1 MSSHKEELYKELEF
15 KTKAEVEGINIDPL
29 ILLPLGIG
37 KNIQEQIHGCFY
49 MDHKDNFSVSF
60 PSSFRSPAGFYYSFN
75 WDPESKISI
84 QLNKQDG
91 KFYLYDDGVE
101 KFPIEFTERPKC
113 YDQQTSDGVYVGK
126 IGQVSPEKYTISIAY
141 SNECALKDKGLD
153 CLFCNINH
161 TKAAYGE
168 RQGIKWKSAKQIGEA
183 VKKAFDL
190 DGAQHVNITGG
201 YIPERREVDYYLDV
215 ADAIKDSLGVEKF
228 NGTAVIGAP
237 KDLETIDKYAEAGY
251 RTIGTNLEVWDE
263 GYFKVICP
271 GKVSECGT
279 RDHWLETLEYEVTKF
294 GRGRVRCGFVAGL
307 EPKERTLEGVEY
319 LAKRGIVSLTGA
331 WNPNPG
337 SALEGHRTPRP
348 EWHFDMA
355 IKTHRIL
362 ANNGITFDLYADA
375 APSANFIVH
384 DIFRIE
390 EDLI

>member
-1 MSSHKEELYKELEF
+1 MSTHKEELYEELAF
-15 KTKAEVEGINIDPL
+15 KTKVDVEGISIDPA
-29 ILLPLGIG
+29 ILLPLNIG
-37 KNIQEQIHGCFY
+37 SEIQEQIHGCFY
-49 MDHKDNFSVSF
+49 FDHKDNFSVNF
-60 PSSFRSPAGFYYSFN
+60 PSSFKSPAGFDYNFH

-84 QLNKQDG
+84 VRKNDG
-91 KFYLYDDGVE
+91 RYYLLDDGVE
-101 KFPIEFTERPKC
+101 KFPISFTKRPK
-113 YDQQTSDGVYVGK
+113 YYSHKTSDGVWSGK
-126 IGQVSPEKYTISIAY
+126 IGSLSPDGGTISIAY
-141 SNECALKDKGLD
+141 SNECSLKDKGLD

-168 RQGIKWKSAKQIGEA
+168 REGITWKSARQIGEA
-183 VKKAFDL
+183 VKAAFEL
-190 DGAQHVNITGG
+190 DGARHVNITGG

-215 ADAIKDSLGVEKF
+215 ADEIKESLGVEKF

-237 KDLETIDKYAEAGY
+237 KDFETIDKYAEAGY
-251 RTIGTNLEVWDE
+251 RTIGTNLEVWDK
-263 GYFKVICP
+263 GYFEVICP
-271 GKVSECGT
+271 GKVKECGP
-279 RDHWLETLEYEVTKF
+279 REHWLETLDYEVSKF
-294 GRGRVRCGFVAGL
+294 GRGRVRCGFVAGI

-362 ANNGITFDLYADA
+362 AENGITYDLYADA
-375 APSANFIVH
+375 APSASFIVH

-390 EDLI
+390 EGLL